1 MSTTPS
7 FAVDTNSFITVPT
20 RSHRRI
26 KRCLRDVLSLNDFSL
41 KAQRHLPRP
50 IFGYI
55 AGAAEDNQSLR
66 DNDSVFEEWGFVTR
80 VLVDSSQRSQ
90 QTELMGKTYS
100 APFGIAPMGI
110 SALSAYRGDIVLAR
124 AAQAANVPAILSA
137 TSLIPLEEVI
147 AAAPDTWFQAYLP
160 GDPNRIDAL
169 IERVANAG
177 FKCLVITVD
186 IPVAAN
192 RENNVK
198 TGFSTP
204 LKPNLRLAY
213 DGITHPK
220 WLFSTFLRTLV
231 RHGMPHFENSFAHRG
246 APIVSPN
253 VARDFTARDTLNWTH
268 LAQIRRQW
276 KGKLIVKGILSVA
289 DAVIARDHGVDGIIL
304 SNHGG
309 RQLDGAISPM
319 RILSQV
325 VDAVDGLPVMIDS
338 GFRRGSDVLK
348 ALALGA
354 RFVFVGRP
362 FNYAAA
368 VGGQAGVEHAIDLLS
383 AEIDRNM
390 AMLGVLNCTDL
401 NRDILIWKK

>member
-1 MSTTPS
+1 MSATPS
-7 FAVDTNSFITVPT
+7 FASDTGSLLKESA
-20 RSHRRI
+20 RSQRRI
-26 KRCLRDVLSLNDFSL
+26 KRCLRDVLSLNDFFL
-41 KAQRHLPRP
+41 KARQHLPRP
-50 IFGYI
+50 VFGYI

-66 DNDSVFEEWGFVTR
+66 DNHSVFDEWGFVTR

-90 QTELMGKTYS
+90 QTELMGKTWS

-124 AAQAANVPAILSA
+124 AAQDANIPAILSA

-160 GDPNRIDAL
+160 GDSGRISAL
-169 IERVANAG
+169 IDRVANAG
-177 FKCLVITVD
+177 FKHLVITVD

-192 RENNVK
+192 RENNVR

-204 LKPNLRLAY
+204 LRPNFRLAY
-213 DGITHPK
+213 DGITHPR
-220 WLFSTFLRTLV
+220 WLFNTFFRTLI

-246 APIVSPN
+246 APIISQN
-253 VARDFTARDTLNWTH
+253 VMRDFSARDNLNWTH
-268 LAQIRRQW
+268 LSQIRKQW
-276 KGKLIVKGILSVA
+276 KDKLIVKGILSVE

-325 VDAVDGLPVMIDS
+325 VDAVGDLPVMIDS

-354 RFVFVGRP
+354 RFVFIGRP

-368 VGGQAGVEHAIDLLS
+368 VAGQAGVAHAIGLLS

-390 AMLGVLNCTDL
+390 AMLGVPGCADL
-401 NRDILIWKK
+401 NRDILIRKK